1 MQNDDGR
8 TSGGSTRAGRIEAL
22 DLARGL
28 ALVAMASYH
37 FTWDLEFFG
46 YAPAGM
52 TAVGGWKIYARCIAS
67 TFLFLAGVSLV
78 LAHGDGIRWRG
89 FGKRFA
95 MVAGAAAAI
104 SAVTYFAVPEGF
116 IFFGILHQIALA
128 SLLGLAFL
136 RLPWLITALAAVA
149 VVAAPHYLRADLFNH
164 PALWWIGLSTA
175 NPRSNDFVPLF
186 PWFGAVLA
194 GVATARLALRTDMAA
209 RLSHWRPGG
218 WSRLLRFG
226 GRHSL
231 AVYLLHQPLIIACIW
246 LFSQVHPA
254 PVVPR
259 EVRFQQSCEQTC
271 GQTRDTAFCTRY
283 CVCMLET
290 LSQEG
295 AMEGVYAGETSDA
308 LRRQVSDA
316 ALFCT
321 ATTEDEM
328 LQDPRP

>member
-1 MQNDDGR
+1 MQTDAPR
-8 TSGGSTRAGRIEAL
+8 PSGSNPSFGRIEGL

-28 ALVAMASYH
+28 ALIAMASYH

-46 YAPAGM
+46 YMPAGM
-52 TAVGGWKIYARCIAS
+52 TGVGGWKIYARCIAS
-67 TFLFLAGVSLV
+67 TFLLLAGVSLV
-78 LAHGDGIRWRG
+78 LAHGNAIRWRG
-89 FGKRFA
+89 FLKRFA

-104 SAVTYFAVPEGF
+104 SVATYFAVPEGF

-128 SLLGLAFL
+128 SLIGLAFL
-136 RLPWLITALAAVA
+136 RLPWFVTALAAVA
-149 VVAAPHYLRADLFNH
+149 VVAAPHYLRSDVFNH

-194 GVATARLALRTDMAA
+194 GMALARFAIVTGIAARLAEW
-209 RLSHWRPGG
+209 HPPG

-231 AVYLLHQPLIIACIW
+231 AFYLLHQPLLIGSIW
-246 LFSQVHPA
+246 LFSQVFPA

-271 GQTRDTAFCTRY
+271 GQTRDTAFCKRY
-283 CVCMLET
+283 CGCMLET
-290 LSQEG
+290 LAQDG
-295 AMEGVYAGETSDA
+295 AIEGVYAGDGSDT
-308 LRRQVSDA
+308 LRRQVADA
-316 ALFCT
+316 AMFCT
-321 ATTEDEM
+321 ASTEDEM
-328 LQDPRP
+328 LQDPKP